1 MEHKKYWLGLKL
13 ICGYSNGLFRL
24 ICEYFG
30 SPEEVWKADLEK
42 FKTDFAKIKGFSADL
57 VEKLI
62 IKKKDINLE
71 EEFEKVL
78 KLGIELIT
86 VEDSSY
92 PPLLLEIFNRPPLLF
107 IKGDLIKKQ
116 NFSVAIVGSRRAS
129 SYGKLIAEELARG
142 LSQKG
147 ITVISGLARGI
158 DSAAHKGALEN
169 KGGTVAVTGCGLD
182 IIYPPEN
189 KKLFSEICEKGSV
202 VSEFPLG
209 TTPVSYNFPLRN
221 RIISGLT
228 RGVVI
233 VEASEKSGALITA
246 DFALEQGRE
255 VFAVPGA
262 IRSSQSKGTNK
273 LIKTGACLVENAN
286 DILEE
291 FGFTIEK
298 SDEKHREEND
308 FSKEEQTILEI
319 LENEPKQ
326 IDVIVGE
333 TQFSASKVAS
343 MLTLLEIKGFLKQ
356 DAGKN
361 YIRMKY

>member
-1 MEHKKYWLGLKL
+1 M
-13 ICGYSNGLFRL
+13 
-24 ICEYFG
+24 
-30 SPEEVWKADLEK
+30 
-42 FKTDFAKIKGFSADL
+42 
-57 VEKLI
+57 VEKLVI
-62 IKKKDINLE
+62 NKKNINIE

-78 KLGIELIT
+78 KLGIKLIT
-86 VEDSSY
+86 VEDPGY
-92 PPLLLEIFNRPPLLF
+92 PSLLLEIFNRPPLLF
-107 IKGDLIKKQ
+107 AKGDLIKKQ
-116 NFSVAIVGSRRAS
+116 NFSVAIVGSRRAT
-129 SYGKLIAEELARG
+129 SYGRMVAEELARG

-147 ITVISGLARGI
+147 ITVTSGLARGV
-158 DSAAHKGALEN
+158 DSAAHKGALEDE
-169 KGGTVAVTGCGLD
+169 GGTIAVVGCGLD

-189 KKLFSEICEKGSV
+189 KKLFTEICEKGSV

-221 RIISGLT
+221 RIISGISK
-228 RGVVI
+228 GVVV
-233 VEASEKSGALITA
+233 VEASEKSGALITV

-262 IRSSQSKGTNK
+262 IRSSQSKGANK

-298 SDEKHREEND
+298 SNKKYREESS

-319 LENEPKQ
+319 LESEPKQ
-326 IDVIVGE
+326 IDTIVEE